1 MSVKSIYAT
10 EGYCIGCW
18 IRPII
23 CSLGAV
29 LPDVNTREVVTKY
42 AVCDC
47 GNDLGRLHP
56 LTTDYSKH
64 FGYDPKQILNLEFF
78 KVSPSSE
85 RPCGKLYAYWGKTM
99 SLNAAALPRPPDA
112 PATASLRFRISKS
125 FNIIPAAT
133 VDALK
138 GYPDRTERA
147 SRRIKQ

>member
-1 MSVKSIYAT
+1 MKSVYAT

-64 FGYDPKQILNLEFF
+64 FGYDQRRF
-78 KVSPSSE
+78 STWSSSRYLQAQRDLVENSTPTRE
-85 RPCGKLYAYWGKTM
+85 RP
-99 SLNAAALPRPPDA
+99 
-112 PATASLRFRISKS
+112 
-125 FNIIPAAT
+125 
-133 VDALK
+133 
-138 GYPDRTERA
+138 
-147 SRRIKQ
+147 